1 MTNERKPEHIA
12 IGMDYMKRIASML
25 GLKRVAN
32 MTVEFAPDTFV
43 KATIKIVLNNEQAQ
57 KVMEIMEESVKD
69 KKVELELETDTKPK
83 FREFL

>member
-1 MTNERKPEHIA
+1 MTNERKPEHVA
-12 IGMDYMKRIASML
+12 VGMDYMKRIASML